1 MKHRITIQPKGLV
14 FEADEN
20 ETILDAAANA
30 GIKMLKSCNN
40 GICEVCKA
48 TLISGVID
56 TPEGRLSAEDTD
68 VNPMLP
74 CVSKARSELVL
85 QQKKVLAPGELP
97 IQHIACQIT
106 DVTESSGGV
115 YIIKLLAPAGKIPSF
130 HAGQYLELLIND
142 SQLPFTIA
150 CAPGQR
156 ELELHLGVFA
166 DNQSSQNT
174 LAYLQNNPTVK
185 IRLSEGEVW
194 IKPNKDPSNLHDPLV
209 FIVAGTGFAQA
220 KAIIEDQL
228 KHQHSAM
235 YLYWIN
241 RDGDGFYSELAQ
253 RWADE
258 NKIHYQ
264 PMTPEAPEC
273 EHFTDKMVEE
283 LIAEQFSDLS
293 SLQVVTCGGPGF
305 VYSVLDGLESIGV
318 KQSQTMSDVY
328 AYMPRPKK

>member
-30 GIKMLKSCNN
+30 GIKMLKSCDN
-40 GICEVCKA
+40 GICEVCRA
-48 TLISGVID
+48 TLIEGIID
-56 TPEGRLSAEDTD
+56 TPQGQLNAQDID

-74 CVSKARSELVL
+74 CVSKANSELKL
-85 QQKKVLAPGELP
+85 RQKKVLAPGEIP

-115 YIIKLLAPAGKIPSF
+115 YIIKLLAPAGKIPEF

-142 SQLPFTIA
+142 SELPFTIA

-156 ELELHLGVFA
+156 ELELHLGVSA
-166 DNQSSQNT
+166 DNTSSQDT
-174 LAYLQNNPTVK
+174 LAYLQENLTVR
-185 IRLSEGEVW
+185 IRLAKGDVW
-194 IKPNKDPSNLHDPLV
+194 IKPHKDSSNLHDPLI

-220 KAIIEDQL
+220 KAMIEQQF
-228 KHQHSAM
+228 KHQHSAL

-241 RDGDGFYSELAQ
+241 RDGAGFYSELAQ
-253 RWADE
+253 QWSQQ
-258 NKIHYQ
+258 NKIHYLA
-264 PMTPEAPEC
+264 MTPEAPEC
-273 EHFTDKMVEE
+273 EHFTDKMVEDI
-283 LIAEQFSDLS
+283 IAEQFPDPSRLH
-293 SLQVVTCGGPGF
+293 VVTCGGPGF
-305 VYSVLDGLESIGV
+305 VYSVLDGLESKGI

-328 AYMPRPKK
+328 AYMPRPEK

>member
-30 GIKMLKSCNN
+30 GIKMLKSCDN
-40 GICEVCKA
+40 GICEVCRA
-48 TLISGVID
+48 TLIEGVID
-56 TPEGRLSAEDTD
+56 TPQGQLNAQDID

-74 CVSKARSELVL
+74 CVSKANSELIL
-85 QQKKVLAPGELP
+85 RQKKVLAPGEIP

-115 YIIKLLAPAGKIPSF
+115 YIIKLLAPAGKIPECP
-130 HAGQYLELLIND
+130 AGQYLELLIND
-142 SQLPFTIA
+142 SELPFTIA

-156 ELELHLGVFA
+156 EIELHLGVSA
-166 DNQSSQNT
+166 ENASSQDT
-174 LAYLQNNPTVK
+174 LAYLQNNLTVRV
-185 IRLSEGEVW
+185 RLAKGDVW
-194 IKPNKDPSNLHDPLV
+194 IKPHKDSSNLHDPLI

-220 KAIIEDQL
+220 KAMIEEQF
-228 KHQHSAM
+228 KHQHSAI

-241 RDGDGFYSELAQ
+241 RNGTGFYSELAQ
-253 RWADE
+253 QWSQQ
-258 NKIHYQ
+258 NKIHYLA
-264 PMTPEAPEC
+264 MTPEAPDC

-283 LIAEQFSDLS
+283 MIAEQFPDLS
-293 SLQVVTCGGPGF
+293 RLQIVTCGGPGF
-305 VYSVLDGLESIGV
+305 VYSVLDGLESKGI

-328 AYMPRPKK
+328 AYMPRPDK

>member
-30 GIKMLKSCNN
+30 GIKMLKSCDN
-40 GICEVCKA
+40 GICEVCRA
-48 TLISGVID
+48 TLLAGVID
-56 TPEGRLSAEDTD
+56 TPEGRLTAEDTH
-68 VNPMLP
+68 VNPILP
-74 CVSKARSELVL
+74 CVSKANSELIL

-115 YIIKLLAPAGKIPSF
+115 YIITLLAPAGKIPTF
-130 HAGQYLELLIND
+130 HAGQYLELLIDDN
-142 SQLPFTIA
+142 QLPFTIA

-156 ELELHLGVFA
+156 ELELHLGVFS
-166 DNQSSQNT
+166 DNKSSQNT
-174 LAYLQNNPTVK
+174 LAYLQNNATVRV
-185 IRLSEGEVW
+185 RLSQGEVW
-194 IKPNKDPSNLHDPLV
+194 VRPNKAENDLRDPLI

-220 KAIIEDQL
+220 KAMIEEQL

-253 RWADE
+253 QWADE
-258 NKIHYQ
+258 NKIHYL

-273 EHFTDKMVEE
+273 EYFSEKMVEE
-283 LIAEQFSDLS
+283 LIAEQFPDTS
-293 SLQVVTCGGPGF
+293 SLQIVTCGGPGF
-305 VYSVLDGLESIGV
+305 VYSVLNGLESKGIT
-318 KQSQTMSDVY
+318 QSQTMSDVY